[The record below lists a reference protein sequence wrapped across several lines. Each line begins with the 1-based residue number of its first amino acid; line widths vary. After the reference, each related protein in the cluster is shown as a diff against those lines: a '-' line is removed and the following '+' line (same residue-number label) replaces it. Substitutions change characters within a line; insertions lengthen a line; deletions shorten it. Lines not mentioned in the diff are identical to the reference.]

1 MLKKR
6 IAMGIMASL
15 LACSF
20 IAGCGGGNKGGD
32 AAPPKPKPVAE
43 DLKDLPS
50 KDLKIGT
57 KTYKLYSLKNDAKL
71 RLENVYSKGMRIA
84 VADKY
89 MVYANVKNKLVQMK
103 WEKDALMLIN
113 DKVDDLGGNSKVSTD
128 KKGVFYDNKKMKLT
142 YFDGDTNRID
152 QAQNRFN
159 HLVVIPQGAADKALT
174 WMVQGDISK
183 VNLRDGYKVGQTIG
197 VVRKESRA
205 RDAADKDKIAIPESV
220 IADTNGDFYVGG
232 HARVQNDDVGLA
244 FAYDTNGKQKRMYGK
259 ERRNDKDVMYTV
271 TDMALT
277 NDYLVVSDSSAT
289 KSQLLFYKKS
299 LGSLAQAIS
308 FKELTGKE
316 DTLVGACVNLATMPE
331 NRVLVVLSRGRRDV
345 DDEIFVLQL

>member
-6 IAMGIMASL
+6 IAMGIMASV

-113 DKVDDLGGNSKVSTD
+113 DRVDDLGGNSKVSTD

-159 HLVVIPQGAADKALT
+159 HLVVIPQGAADK
-174 WMVQGDISK
+174 
-183 VNLRDGYKVGQTIG
+183 
-197 VVRKESRA
+197 
-205 RDAADKDKIAIPESV
+205 DKIAIPESV

-232 HARVQNDDVGLA
+232 RARVQNDDVGLA
-244 FAYDTNGKQKRMYGK
+244 FAYDANGKQKRMYGK

-316 DTLVGACVNLATMPE
+316 DTLIGACVNLATMPE

>member
-1 MLKKR
+1 MYNEEKKIITDIGRKKNLEENLPKYVSCMKSADYEYAVSKFALNFFTVKEMLEDKKEK
-6 IAMGIMASL
+6 IEPEIVSFIMGI
-15 LACSF
+15 
-20 IAGCGGGNKGGD
+20 
-32 AAPPKPKPVAE
+32 
-43 DLKDLPS
+43 
-50 KDLKIGT
+50 
-57 KTYKLYSLKNDAKL
+57 
-71 RLENVYSKGMRIA
+71 
-84 VADKY
+84 
-89 MVYANVKNKLVQMK
+89 NKLVNTYVAGKCGEVDPKDMLLVSDMRNKVTARMK
-103 WEKDALMLIN
+103 VLTAYTDAFELYEYILN
-113 DKVDDLGGNSKVSTD
+113 
-128 KKGVFYDNKKMKLT
+128 
-142 YFDGDTNRID
+142 
-152 QAQNRFN
+152 
-159 HLVVIPQGAADKALT
+159 
-174 WMVQGDISK
+174 
-183 VNLRDGYKVGQTIG
+183 
-197 VVRKESRA
+197 RKEFGFEENVTEEVEKMFSEYDV
-205 RDAADKDKIAIPESV
+205 DAFSQEIYNFIFADKDKIAIPESV

-244 FAYDTNGKQKRMYGK
+244 FAYDANGKQKRMYGK

-277 NDYLVVSDSSAT
+277 NDYLVISDSSAT